1 MVKMVDI
8 IIIRLDAAS
17 QVLGGA
23 EQNPRSAWE
32 SEGDLGDPGEI
43 CAEPSSQLGSSCTVI
58 LGIFLRKYST
68 NLPGPNRSFQQRS
81 FCS

>member
-17 QVLGGA
+17 RVLGGA

-32 SEGDLGDPGEI
+32 SGGDPGDPGESW
-43 CAEPSSQLGSSCTVI
+43 AEPSSQLGSSCTVI
-58 LGIFLRKYST
+58 LGTFPKKIQHKSAR
-68 NLPGPNRSFQQRS
+68 P
-81 FCS
+81 